1 MQIDE
6 NTLKQIKNEIKDTEI
21 FILPDEI
28 QDEFFKKYFNEN
40 KSRFQRE
47 LDMRR
52 RACKNMVSSNFESA
66 RKK

>member
-6 NTLKQIKNEIKDTEI
+6 NTLKQIKSKLKDMDTHFIKIILEK
-21 FILPDEI
+21 LPDEI

-40 KSRFQRE
+40 KTRFQRE

-52 RACKNMVSSNFESA
+52 
-66 RKK
+66 

>member
-6 NTLKQIKNEIKDTEI
+6 NTLKQIKSKLKDKDTH
-21 FILPDEI
+21 FIKIILENLPDEI

-40 KSRFQRE
+40 KTRFPRE

-52 RACKNMVSSNFESA
+52 
-66 RKK
+66 